1 MKYGIADD
9 DFLVMTG
16 GKIDKWKTQTLL
28 LMNAV
33 QNIDRKNL
41 KLVVFGS
48 VTQELEEKVKKLA
61 DGQKVQYIGWVQAKD
76 SYDYFAAADLVV
88 FPGRHSVFWEQVT
101 GQGIPMLVK
110 DWPGT
115 HHVDLGGNV
124 AFLKNDC
131 VEEIQEKIEELLDN
145 PDEYKKMK
153 KVAMEKGMKVFSYR
167 NIAERALS

>member
-1 MKYGIADD
+1 
-9 DFLVMTG
+9 
-16 GKIDKWKTQTLL
+16 
-28 LMNAV
+28 
-33 QNIDRKNL
+33 
-41 KLVVFGS
+41 
-48 VTQELEEKVKKLA
+48 
-61 DGQKVQYIGWVQAKD
+61 
-76 SYDYFAAADLVV
+76 
-88 FPGRHSVFWEQVT
+88 
-101 GQGIPMLVK
+101 MLVK